1 MKIYPQQVVCKHC
14 DSLYTRKP
22 VRSGEAAHCQR
33 CRAVLYR
40 GSWLSLE
47 QWFALTVTAALFFI
61 IANAFPV
68 LEIQFHGQVQAAT
81 LWQTAMALAYSYASP
96 LAIPLAMLIIVCP
109 CLQILLLGWVLWH
122 ACRKKAAP
130 GLASAMRLLAGLA
143 PWSMAEVALLSILI
157 AAIKLSGLVQ
167 ITPGPGT
174 WALLGLCLLL
184 PVINHQDFHPLWSL
198 KTLKGQRE

>member
-1 MKIYPQQVVCKHC
+1 
-14 DSLYTRKP
+14 
-22 VRSGEAAHCQR
+22 
-33 CRAVLYR
+33 
-40 GSWLSLE
+40 
-47 QWFALTVTAALFFI
+47 
-61 IANAFPV
+61 
-68 LEIQFHGQVQAAT
+68 
-81 LWQTAMALAYSYASP
+81 
-96 LAIPLAMLIIVCP
+96 
-109 CLQILLLGWVLWH
+109 
-122 ACRKKAAP
+122 
-130 GLASAMRLLAGLA
+130 MRLLAGLA